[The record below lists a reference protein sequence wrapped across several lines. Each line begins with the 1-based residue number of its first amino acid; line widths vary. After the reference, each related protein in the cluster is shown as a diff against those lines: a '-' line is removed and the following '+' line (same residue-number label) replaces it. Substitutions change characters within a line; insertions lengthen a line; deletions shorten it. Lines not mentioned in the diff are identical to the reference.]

1 MSNVDVMNGGYQGPR
16 GGLRPAV
23 PVAFLFVSCCLVF
36 KLSRSSSPSL
46 PPEPHLGDLRKTTD
60 EAASAE
66 SVACCRGPDAMGIY
80 TPDGSCYE
88 LLTMIGEKPAPR
100 SASGPDPNVG
110 LSHR

>member
-1 MSNVDVMNGGYQGPR
+1 MSFLRWVSDRILVD
-16 GGLRPAV
+16 GLRELE
-23 PVAFLFVSCCLVF
+23 FF
-36 KLSRSSSPSL
+36 R
-46 PPEPHLGDLRKTTD
+46 EPHLGDLRKTTD